1 VIALLSARK
10 NSTVFENNYTIDL
23 QPNYSQPM
31 KKYYLLI
38 GMLLFMYHQAR
49 PQHADLYAAVHKPAH
64 VGQQEKDSGPLK
76 QALVEIERSFQV
88 SIAYK
93 DEWIENKHVHFSAS
107 AFRAPEQALDSILKD
122 TGLYY
127 EKAGDKFYVI
137 YKRNIRSAGAP
148 QSSAVAMPSV
158 YLSRMDN
165 FTSPLIVNF
174 SPTRTIELPMLVS
187 ISGTITD
194 ENGNGFPGVNVVV
207 KGTASGTTTDTNGKY
222 TLSVDNENAT
232 LVFSFVGYKTEE
244 VSIAGRTVVDVVMTP
259 DVQSLDE
266 VVVTALGIERSAKSL
281 GYATSKVNADQ
292 LTINRSPNLMNS
304 LQGKIAGVNISSLGT
319 GPGGTS
325 KIRIRGQSSI
335 NGQNNPLIV
344 INGVPIDNTNFGTNP
359 GNLGSDNSIGTRGGG
374 ATTDG
379 GDGLTSINPDD
390 VESMTVLKG
399 AAASALY
406 GSRAKDGV
414 IMITTKSRGTEK
426 GIGVTYNMNFMDDQ
440 VLDFTDYQ
448 YEFGQ
453 GENGAGP
460 ASPNAPA
467 NPVTG
472 QWSFGPRIQPGM
484 TQVLYNNVVV
494 PYEPQRD
501 ILTKFYRHGQ
511 TFTNTISLSA
521 NGDKGGMTLS
531 VANMDSKGIT
541 PTNNYNRKTIN
552 LGFGYDLSE
561 KLSFKGNINYSN
573 EDNKNPPVVSE
584 QDNSI
589 PTSLYAMANTMPL
602 DVLRDNQYNSQGG
615 EASFSRF
622 TNRVNPY
629 WALSEVKQNIRR
641 DRIFGNLSVKY
652 DFTPWLFA
660 QVRVG
665 QDYWS
670 RAQDYR
676 NLPTGKNSLAQ
687 GGIASATPG
696 FVNGLY
702 TQDARTF
709 RETNVDF
716 LVSATKQF
724 SDFGVNVTAGGN
736 QMYRRSDLN
745 SVQVTDFVVKGLYTV
760 QNGRLK
766 DPLYDLSE
774 RKVNSLYGSAE
785 VNYKQF
791 LYLNA
796 TARNDW
802 FSTLSKDN
810 RSILYPSVSL
820 SYVFSESFTM
830 PAWLDFGKLRV
841 AYAEAG
847 SDTDVPPYADKLFY
861 STSAAPF
868 AGQPVGS
875 FGTTVPN
882 ASLRPMRIEETEL
895 GLELKLF
902 KSRVGFDFAV
912 YRKLTI
918 DQIVNAQISNA
929 SGFVNTRIN
938 SGESENKGIEM
949 MVNLVPIELAD
960 FQWNFTFNGS
970 YNESKVL
977 SLLTANDGERITVG
991 NHVFNG
997 SLAQVVG
1004 MPMGQ
1009 IIGNGYRRDDG
1020 SINPENKG
1028 KIVFGAD
1035 GLPLTTS
1042 NILFGSALPKWVGG
1056 FTNSFNY
1063 KGVTLSFLIDF
1074 KLGGKL
1080 LSGTNFNAIRH
1091 GLHKMTLEGREGG
1104 TLDANGNDPG
1114 KVIGDGVNEASEPN
1128 TAFATN
1134 ENYFSVVRARALIE
1148 PVIYDAGYWKLRQI
1162 TAGYDFSRFL
1172 KASFPIKGLKLS
1184 LVANNVL
1191 MLKKWADNIDPE
1203 AFGYSSDNV
1212 AGMESPTLP
1221 TTRSIGFNL
1230 NVKF

>member
-1 VIALLSARK
+1 
-10 NSTVFENNYTIDL
+10 
-23 QPNYSQPM
+23 M
-31 KKYYLLI
+31 KKCYLLF
-38 GMLLFMYHQAR
+38 GMLLLLHLQGRSQQAE
-49 PQHADLYAAVHKPAH
+49 PYAALSKPKK
-64 VGQQEKDSGPLK
+64 VEKPSQE
-76 QALVEIERSFQV
+76 
-88 SIAYK
+88 
-93 DEWIENKHVHFSAS
+93 FS
-107 AFRAPEQALDSILKD
+107 
-122 TGLYY
+122 T
-127 EKAGDKFYVI
+127 
-137 YKRNIRSAGAP
+137 
-148 QSSAVAMPSV
+148 
-158 YLSRMDN
+158 
-165 FTSPLIVNF
+165 
-174 SPTRTIELPMLVS
+174 PMLAS

-194 ENGNGFPGVNVVV
+194 ENGQPFPGVNVVV
-207 KGTASGTTTDTNGKY
+207 KGTSTGTTTDTNGKY
-222 TLSVDNENAT
+222 SLTVENESAT
-232 LVFSFVGYKTEE
+232 LVFSFVGYKTIE
-244 VSIAGRTVVDVVMTP
+244 IALAGRTLIDVAMEA
-259 DVQSLDE
+259 DIQSLDE

-281 GYATSKVNADQ
+281 GYATSKVNSDQ
-292 LTINRSPNLMNS
+292 LTINRTPNLMNS

-359 GNLGSDNSIGTRGGG
+359 GNVGSDNSVGNRGGG

-414 IMITTKSRGTEK
+414 IMITTKSRGTSK
-426 GIGVTYNMNFMDDQ
+426 GIGITYNMNYTTDQ
-440 VLDFTDYQ
+440 VQDFTDYQ

-453 GENGAGP
+453 GENGVGP
-460 ASPNAPA
+460 ASPGATA

-494 PYEPQRD
+494 PYTAQKDRISD
-501 ILTKFYRHGQ
+501 FYRLGQ
-511 TFTNTISLSA
+511 TLTNTIALSA
-521 NGDKGGMTLS
+521 NGEKGGANLS
-531 VANMDSKGIT
+531 VANMSSDGIT
-541 PTNNYNRKTIN
+541 PNNSYTRKTVN
-552 LGFGYDLSE
+552 LGVGYDLSD
-561 KLSFKGNINYSN
+561 KLSFKANINYSN
-573 EDNKNPPVVSE
+573 EYNKNPPVVSE

-589 PTSLYAMANTMPL
+589 PTSLYAMANTMPNE
-602 DVLRDNQYNSQGG
+602 VLEANQLNAAGG
-615 EASFSRF
+615 EYSYSRF
-622 TNRVNPY
+622 TNRTNPY
-629 WALSEVKQNIRR
+629 WVLSQVKQNIRR

-652 DFTPWLFA
+652 DFTKWLFA

-670 RAQDYR
+670 RAVDYT
-676 NLPTGKNSLAQ
+676 NFPTGKNNLNQ

-696 FVNGLY
+696 FVNGTF
-702 TQDARTF
+702 TQEARTF

-716 LVSATKQF
+716 LVSATKDF
-724 SDFGVNVTAGGN
+724 GDFGVNVTAGGN

-766 DPLYDLSE
+766 DPLYDLTE
-774 RKVNSLYGSAE
+774 RQVNSLYGSVE

-791 LYLNA
+791 LYLNG

-802 FSTLSKDN
+802 FSTLSPEN

-820 SYVFSESFTM
+820 SYVFSESFDM
-830 PAWLDFGKLRV
+830 PAWLEFGKLRV
-841 AYAEAG
+841 AYAQAG

-882 ASLRPMRIEETEL
+882 ANLKPMSIAETEV

-902 KSRVGFDFAV
+902 NGRLGIDFAA
-912 YRKLTI
+912 YRKLTS

-929 SGFVNTRIN
+929 SGFSNTRIN
-938 SGESENKGIEM
+938 SGESENKGLELM
-949 MVNLVPIELAD
+949 LNLVPVQTTD
-960 FQWNFTFNGS
+960 FQWDFTFNGA
-970 YNESKVL
+970 YNETKVL
-977 SLLTANDGERITVG
+977 SLLTSTEGERITVG

-997 SLAQVVG
+997 NLQQIVG
-1004 MPMGQ
+1004 MEMGQ
-1009 IIGNGYRRDDG
+1009 IVGNGYRRDDG
-1020 SINPENKG
+1020 TINPANKG
-1028 KIVFGAD
+1028 QIVFGAD

-1042 NILFGSALPKWVGG
+1042 NVIFGSALPKWVGG
-1056 FTNSFNY
+1056 FTNAFDY
-1063 KGVTLSFLIDF
+1063 KGIMLSFLIDF

-1080 LSGTNFNAIRH
+1080 LSGTNFNAWRH
-1091 GLHKMTLEGREGG
+1091 GLHKVTLNGREGG
-1104 TLDANGNDPG
+1104 ALDANGNDPG
-1114 KVIGDGVNEASEPN
+1114 KVTGVGVNAASEPN
-1128 TAFATN
+1128 TASATN
-1134 ENYFSVVRARALIE
+1134 ENYFSVVRARGLIE

-1162 TAGYDFSRFL
+1162 TLGYDFSKFL
-1172 KASFPIKGLKLS
+1172 KPSFPVKGLKLS
-1184 LVANNVL
+1184 AVANNVL

-1212 AGMESPTLP
+1212 IGMESATVP

>member
-1 VIALLSARK
+1 
-10 NSTVFENNYTIDL
+10 
-23 QPNYSQPM
+23 M
-31 KKYYLLI
+31 KKYYLLF
-38 GMLLFMYHQAR
+38 GMLLLMCHQGM
-49 PQHADLYAAVHKPAH
+49 PQQTEVYAAVQKPIPT
-64 VGQQEKDSGPLK
+64 QQNRESNPLK
-76 QALVEIERSFQV
+76 QALTELERSFQI

-93 DEWIENKHVHFSAS
+93 DEWIENKQVYFSS
-107 AFRAPEQALDSILKD
+107 AAFKAPEQALDSLLKD

-127 EKAGDKFYVI
+127 EKAGDRFYVI
-137 YKRNIRSAGAP
+137 YKKKLRASGGP
-148 QSSAVAMPSV
+148 QSASLSLAPVMLNTTADFAVPLV
-158 YLSRMDN
+158 KN
-165 FTSPLIVNF
+165 FVPEAIVQI
-174 SPTRTIELPMLVS
+174 SMATTV
-187 ISGTITD
+187 SGTIKD
-194 ENGNGFPGVNVVV
+194 ESGQPFPGVNVVV
-207 KGTASGTTTDTNGKY
+207 KGTSSGTTTDVSGKY
-222 TLSVDNENAT
+222 TLSVEDGNAI
-232 LVFSFVGYKTEE
+232 LVYSFVGYKTQE
-244 VSIAGRTVVDVVMTP
+244 VALAGRTVIDVSMEP
-259 DVQSLDE
+259 DTQALEE
-266 VVVTALGIERSAKSL
+266 VVVTALGIERSARSL
-281 GYATSKVNADQ
+281 GYATSKVNSDQ

-359 GNLGSDNSIGTRGGG
+359 GNLGSDNSIGNRGGG

-414 IMITTKSRGTEK
+414 IMITTKSRGTQK
-426 GIGVTYNMNFMDDQ
+426 GIGVTYNMNYMDDQ
-440 VLDFTDYQ
+440 VLDYTDYQ
-448 YEFGQ
+448 YDFGQ
-453 GENGAGP
+453 GENGVGP
-460 ASPNAPA
+460 ASLNAPA

-472 QWSFGPRIQPGM
+472 QWSFGPRIMPGM
-484 TQVLYNNVVV
+484 TQVLYNNVIV
-494 PYEPQRD
+494 PYTPQKDRITD
-501 ILTKFYRHGQ
+501 FYRHGR
-511 TFTNTISLSA
+511 TLTNTISLAA
-521 NGDKGGMTLS
+521 NSDKGGMNLS
-531 VANMDSKGIT
+531 VANMKSDGVT
-541 PTNNYNRKTIN
+541 PNNSYTRNTIN
-552 LGFGYDLSE
+552 MGFGYDLSE

-573 EDNKNPPVVSE
+573 EYNKNPPVVSE

-589 PTSLYAMANTMPL
+589 PTSLYAMANTMPN
-602 DVLRDNQYNSQGG
+602 DVLRDNQYNTQGG
-615 EASFSRF
+615 EYSYSRF
-622 TNRVNPY
+622 TNRTNPY
-629 WALSEVKQNIRR
+629 WVLSEVKQNVRR

-652 DFTPWLFA
+652 DFTKWLFA
-660 QVRVG
+660 QVRLG

-670 RAQDYR
+670 RDQDYT
-676 NLPTGKNSLAQ
+676 NFPTGKNNLAQ

-696 FVNGLY
+696 FVNGTF
-702 TQDARTF
+702 TQESRRF

-716 LVSATKQF
+716 LVSATK
-724 SDFGVNVTAGGN
+724 DFGDFGLNITAGGN

-774 RKVNSLYGSAE
+774 RQVNSLYGSAE

-802 FSTLSKDN
+802 FSTLSPEN

-820 SYVFSESFTM
+820 SYVFSESFEM

-841 AYAEAG
+841 AYAQAG

-875 FGTTVPN
+875 TGGTVPN
-882 ASLRPMRIEETEL
+882 ANLKPMSISETEL
-895 GLELKLF
+895 GLELRMFGGRL
-902 KSRVGFDFAV
+902 GIDFAA
-912 YRKLTI
+912 YRKLTS

-929 SGFVNTRIN
+929 SGFTNTRIN
-938 SGESENKGIEM
+938 SGESENKGIELM
-949 MVNLVPIELAD
+949 LNVVPVETTD
-960 FQWNFTFNGS
+960 FRWDFTFNGA
-970 YNESKVL
+970 YNKTKVL
-977 SLLTANDGERITVG
+977 SLLTDTEGERITVG

-997 SLAQVVG
+997 SVQQIVG
-1004 MPMGQ
+1004 MEMGQ
-1009 IIGNGYRRDDG
+1009 IVGNGYMRDDG
-1020 SINPENKG
+1020 TINPANKG
-1028 KIVFGAD
+1028 QIVFGAD

-1042 NILFGSALPKWVGG
+1042 NVIFGSALPKWVGG
-1056 FTNSFNY
+1056 FTNAFNY
-1063 KGVTLSFLIDF
+1063 KGIMLSFLIDF

-1080 LSGTNFNAIRH
+1080 LSGTNFNAYRH
-1091 GLHKMTLEGREGG
+1091 GLHKATLEGREGG

-1114 KVIGDGVNEASEPN
+1114 KVTGVGVNAASEPN
-1128 TAFATN
+1128 TASAAN
-1134 ENYFSVVRARALIE
+1134 EIYFSVVRARALIE

-1162 TAGYDFSRFL
+1162 SAGYDFSKFL
-1172 KASFPIKGLKLS
+1172 KASFPINGLKLS
-1184 LVANNVL
+1184 IVANNVL

-1212 AGMESPTLP
+1212 IGMESPTVP
-1221 TTRSIGFNL
+1221 PTRSIGFNL

>member
-1 VIALLSARK
+1 
-10 NSTVFENNYTIDL
+10 
-23 QPNYSQPM
+23 M
-31 KKYYLLI
+31 KKYYLLF
-38 GMLLFMYHQAR
+38 GMLLFMHQQCW
-49 PQHADLYAAVHKPAH
+49 PQHAEVYAAVHKP
-64 VGQQEKDSGPLK
+64 VYGIQQEKDSGPLK

-93 DEWIENKHVHFSAS
+93 DEWIENKVVYFSSS
-107 AFRAPEQALDSILKD
+107 AFKAPEQALDTLLKD

-127 EKAGDKFYVI
+127 EKAGDRFYVI
-137 YKRNIRSAGAP
+137 HKKILRGSGVP
-148 QSSAVAMPSV
+148 QSSAVAMPSI
-158 YLSRMDN
+158 YLSRMDD
-165 FTSPLIVNF
+165 FTSPLTMNFTPQVAIV
-174 SPTRTIELPMLVS
+174 PALAVTVT
-187 ISGTITD
+187 GTILD
-194 ENGNGFPGVNVVV
+194 ESGGAFPGVNVVV
-207 KGTASGTTTDTNGKY
+207 KGTATGTTTDTNGKY
-222 TLSVDNENAT
+222 SLTVEDENAT

-244 VSIAGRTVVDVVMTP
+244 VAIAGRSVIDLTLSP

-281 GYATSKVNADQ
+281 GYATSKVNSDQ

-359 GNLGSDNSIGTRGGG
+359 GNLGSDGSIGTRGGG

-414 IMITTKSRGTEK
+414 IMITTKSRGKEK

-453 GENGAGP
+453 GENGVGP

-501 ILTKFYRHGQ
+501 ILSKFYRHGQ

-521 NGDKGGMTLS
+521 NSDKGGMNLS

-541 PTNNYNRKTIN
+541 PGNSYNRKTIN

-573 EDNKNPPVVSE
+573 EYNKNPPVVSE

-602 DVLRDNQYNSQGG
+602 DVLRDNQYNSLGG

-629 WALSEVKQNIRR
+629 WAVAEVKQNVRR
-641 DRIFGNLSVKY
+641 DRIFGNLSLKY
-652 DFTPWLFA
+652 DFTKWLFA
-660 QVRVG
+660 QVRIG

-670 RAQDYR
+670 RDQDYR
-676 NLPTGKNSLAQ
+676 NLPTGKNSLAG

-702 TQDARTF
+702 TQDSRRF

-724 SDFGVNVTAGGN
+724 GDIGVNVTAGGN

-774 RKVNSLYGSAE
+774 RQVNSLYGSAE

-791 LYLNA
+791 IYLNA

-802 FSTLSKDN
+802 FSTLSKEN

-861 STSAAPF
+861 TTSAAPF

-882 ASLRPMRIEETEL
+882 SNLRPMRIEETEI
-895 GLELKLF
+895 GLDLRLF
-902 KSRVGFDFAV
+902 KGRLGVDFAA

-938 SGESENKGIEM
+938 SGESENKGLEM
-949 MVNLVPIELAD
+949 MINIVPIEAQD
-960 FQWNFTFNGS
+960 FKWDFTFNGS
-970 YNESKVL
+970 YNETKVL
-977 SLLTANDGERITVG
+977 SLLTSTDGERITVG

-997 SLAQVVG
+997 SLQQIVG

-1009 IIGNGYRRDDG
+1009 IVGNGYRRDDG
-1020 SINPENKG
+1020 SKNPDNKG
-1028 KIVFGAD
+1028 QIVFGAD

-1042 NILFGSALPKWVGG
+1042 NMTFGSALPKWVGG
-1056 FTNSFNY
+1056 FTNAFNY

-1114 KVIGDGVNEASEPN
+1114 RVVGVGVNEASEPN
-1128 TAFATN
+1128 TAAATN

-1148 PVIYDAGYWKLRQI
+1148 PVIYNAGYWKLRQI
-1162 TAGYDFSRFL
+1162 SAGYDFSKFL
-1172 KASFPIKGLKLS
+1172 KSSFPVKGLKLS
-1184 LVANNVL
+1184 VFANNVL

-1203 AFGYSSDNV
+1203 AFGYTSDNV
-1212 AGMESPTLP
+1212 IGMESPTLP

>member
-1 VIALLSARK
+1 
-10 NSTVFENNYTIDL
+10 
-23 QPNYSQPM
+23 M
-31 KKYYLLI
+31 KKYYLLV
-38 GMLLFMYHQAR
+38 GVLLFMYHQSW
-49 PQHADLYAAVHKPAH
+49 PQHTEVYASVHKPILAS
-64 VGQQEKDSGPLK
+64 QQEKDSGPLK
-76 QALVEIERSFQV
+76 QALIEIERSFQV

-93 DEWIENKHVHFSAS
+93 DEWIENKVVYFSPV
-107 AFRAPEQALDSILKD
+107 AFKAPEQALDTLLKD

-127 EKAGDKFYVI
+127 EKAGEKFYVI
-137 YKRNIRSAGAP
+137 HKKILRASGVP
-148 QSSAVAMPSV
+148 QSSAVAIPAV
-158 YLSRMDN
+158 YLSRTEDFTSSLGMN
-165 FTSPLIVNF
+165 FTPQ
-174 SPTRTIELPMLVS
+174 RTIELKLAVTVT
-187 ISGTITD
+187 GTIRD
-194 ENGNGFPGVNVVV
+194 ESGGAFPGVNVVV
-207 KGTASGTTTDTNGKY
+207 KGTAVGTTTDTNGKY
-222 TLSVDNENAT
+222 SLSVEDESAT

-244 VSIAGRTVVDVVMTP
+244 VAIAGRSVIDLSMTP
-259 DVQSLDE
+259 DIQSLDE

-335 NGQNNPLIV
+335 SGQNNPLIV

-359 GNLGSDNSIGTRGGG
+359 GNLGSDGSIGTRGGG

-440 VLDFTDYQ
+440 VLDYTDYQ

-453 GENGAGP
+453 GENGVGP
-460 ASPNAPA
+460 SSPNAPA

-472 QWSFGPRIQPGM
+472 QWSFGPRIQEGM
-484 TQVLYNNVVV
+484 NQVLYNNLVV
-494 PYEPQRD
+494 PYTPQRD
-501 ILTKFYRHGQ
+501 IISNFYRHGQ
-511 TFTNTISLSA
+511 TFTNTVSLTA
-521 NGDKGGMTLS
+521 NSDKGGMTLS

-541 PTNNYNRKTIN
+541 PNNTYNRKTVN
-552 LGFGYDLSE
+552 LGFGYDVSE

-573 EDNKNPPVVSE
+573 EYNKNPPVVSE

-589 PTSLYAMANTMPL
+589 PTSLLAMANTMPL
-602 DVLRDNQYNSQGG
+602 EVLRDNQYNSQGG

-629 WALSEVKQNIRR
+629 WALNEVKQNVRR

-652 DFTPWLFA
+652 DFTDWLFA

-670 RAQDYR
+670 RAQDYI
-676 NLPTGKNSLAQ
+676 NLPTGKNSLSQ
-687 GGIASATPG
+687 GGIASSTPG

-716 LVSATKQF
+716 LISATKQF
-724 SDFGVNVTAGGN
+724 NDIGVNVTAGGN

-745 SVQVTDFVVKGLYTV
+745 SVQVTDFVVEGLYTV

-774 RKVNSLYGSAE
+774 RQVNSLYGSAE

-791 LYLNA
+791 IYLNA

-802 FSTLSKDN
+802 FSTLSPEN

-861 STSAAPF
+861 TTSAAPF

-882 ASLRPMRIEETEL
+882 ADLRPMRIEETEV

-902 KSRVGFDFAV
+902 QGRVGLDFAA

-938 SGESENKGIEM
+938 SGESENKGFEM
-949 MVNLVPIELAD
+949 MLNLVPIESPNFRWD
-960 FQWNFTFNGS
+960 FTFNGS
-970 YNESKVL
+970 YNETEVL
-977 SLLTANDGERITVG
+977 SLLTSNDGERITVG

-997 SLAQVVG
+997 SLQQIVG

-1009 IIGNGYRRDDG
+1009 IVGNGYKRDDG
-1020 SINPENKG
+1020 TINPDNKG
-1028 KIVFGAD
+1028 QIVFGAD

-1042 NILFGSALPKWVGG
+1042 NVTFGSALPKWVGG
-1056 FTNSFNY
+1056 FTNAFNF

-1104 TLDANGNDPG
+1104 TLDVNGNDPG
-1114 KVIGDGVNEASEPN
+1114 KVTGFGVNEASEPN
-1128 TAFATN
+1128 TASATN

-1162 TAGYDFSRFL
+1162 SAGYDFSKFL
-1172 KASFPIKGLKLS
+1172 KSSFPIKGLRLS
-1184 LVANNVL
+1184 VFANNVL

-1212 AGMESPTLP
+1212 IGMESPTVP

>member
-1 VIALLSARK
+1 
-10 NSTVFENNYTIDL
+10 
-23 QPNYSQPM
+23 M
-31 KKYYLLI
+31 KKCYLLLMGVLLLLYSE
-38 GMLLFMYHQAR
+38 GMSQQME
-49 PQHADLYAAVHKPAH
+49 LYAALEKP
-64 VGQQEKDSGPLK
+64 VD
-76 QALVEIERSFQV
+76 
-88 SIAYK
+88 
-93 DEWIENKHVHFSAS
+93 AS
-107 AFRAPEQALDSILKD
+107 TGNGEMRAPVLAD
-122 TGLYY
+122 
-127 EKAGDKFYVI
+127 
-137 YKRNIRSAGAP
+137 
-148 QSSAVAMPSV
+148 
-158 YLSRMDN
+158 
-165 FTSPLIVNF
+165 
-174 SPTRTIELPMLVS
+174 

-194 ENGNGFPGVNVVV
+194 ENGEPFPGVNVVV
-207 KGTASGTTTDTNGKY
+207 KGTTNGTTTDVNGKY
-222 TLSVDNENAT
+222 SLTVDNDNAI
-232 LVFSFVGYKTEE
+232 LVISFVGYATQE
-244 VSIAGRTVVDVVMTP
+244 VALAGRTQIDVTLQP
-259 DVQSLDE
+259 DVKSLDE

-281 GYATSKVNADQ
+281 GYATSKVNSDQ
-292 LTINRSPNLMNS
+292 LTINRTPNLMNS

-335 NGQNNPLIV
+335 TGQNNPLIV

-359 GNLGSDNSIGTRGGG
+359 GNQGSDNSIGNRGGG

-390 VESMTVLKG
+390 VESMTILKG

-426 GIGVTYNMNFMDDQ
+426 GLGITYNMNYTDDQ

-453 GENGAGP
+453 GENGVGP

-494 PYEPQRD
+494 PYTAQKDRISD
-501 ILTKFYRHGQ
+501 FYRRGN
-511 TFTNTISLSA
+511 TLTNTISLNA
-521 NGDKGGMTLS
+521 TGEKGGANLS
-531 VANMDSKGIT
+531 VANMTSDGVT
-541 PTNNYNRKTIN
+541 PNNSYTRKTVN
-552 LGFGYDLSE
+552 LGVSYDLSD
-561 KLSFKGNINYSN
+561 KLSFKANINYSN
-573 EDNKNPPVVSE
+573 EENKNPPVVSE

-589 PTSLYAMANTMPL
+589 PTSLYAMANTMPNS
-602 DVLRDNQYNSQGG
+602 VLKDNQYNAVGG
-615 EASFSRF
+615 EYSYSRF
-622 TNRVNPY
+622 TNRTNPY
-629 WALSEVKQNIRR
+629 WVLSEVKQNIIR
-641 DRIFGNLSVKY
+641 DRIFGNFSVKY
-652 DFTPWLFA
+652 DIAKWLFA

-670 RAQDYR
+670 RSQSYT
-676 NLPTGKNSLAQ
+676 NFPTGKNNLNQ

-696 FVNGLY
+696 FVNGTF

-716 LVSATKQF
+716 LLSATK
-724 SDFGVNVTAGGN
+724 DFGDFGLNVTGGGN
-736 QMYRRSDLN
+736 QLYRRSDLN
-745 SVQVTDFVVKGLYTV
+745 SVQVTDFVVRGLYTV

-766 DPLYDLSE
+766 DPIYDLSE
-774 RKVNSLYGSAE
+774 RKVNSLYGSVE
-785 VNYKQF
+785 VNYKKF

-802 FSTLSKDN
+802 FSTLSPEN

-820 SYVFSESFTM
+820 SYVFSESFSM
-830 PAWLDFGKLRV
+830 PDWLDFGKLRL
-841 AYAEAG
+841 AYAQAG

-868 AGQPVGS
+868 GGQPVGS
-875 FGTTVPN
+875 FSTTVPN
-882 ASLRPMRIEETEL
+882 AGLKPMSIAETEI
-895 GLELKLF
+895 GMELKLF
-902 KSRVGFDFAV
+902 GGRVGIDFAA
-912 YRKLTI
+912 YRKITS

-929 SGFVNTRIN
+929 SGFTNTRIN
-938 SGESENKGIEM
+938 SGESENKGLELM
-949 MVNLVPIELAD
+949 LNLVPIETTN
-960 FQWNFTFNGS
+960 FQWDFTFNGAV
-970 YNESKVL
+970 NETKVL
-977 SLLTANDGERITVG
+977 SLLTDKEGEAITVG

-997 SLAQVVG
+997 SLQQIVG
-1004 MPMGQ
+1004 KPMGQ
-1009 IIGNGYRRDDG
+1009 IVGNGYRRDDG
-1020 SINPENKG
+1020 TINPANKG
-1028 KIVFGAD
+1028 QIVFGAD

-1042 NILFGSALPKWVGG
+1042 NVLFGSALPKWVGG
-1056 FTNSFNY
+1056 FTNAFNY

-1114 KVIGDGVNEASEPN
+1114 KVTGMGVNAASEPN

-1162 TAGYDFSRFL
+1162 SAGYDFSKFL
-1172 KASFPIKGLKLS
+1172 KGSFPIKGLRLS

-1212 AGMESPTLP
+1212 VGMESPTVP
-1221 TTRSIGFNL
+1221 PTRSIGFNL
-1230 NVKF
+1230 NVKI